1 MLIFLYGED
10 NFRSRLKLNELKD
23 KYRREVDK
31 LGSGLKVLA
40 GAKAAFSEIAAAVSP
55 SSLLSKK
62 RLIVVEDVF
71 LNKDQAILE
80 KLLDYF
86 KKRETSDNIII
97 FWESGLKLKKIKNVM
112 APMFIGGDGQ
122 DKPLN
127 KKPAEFFKFLTKQK
141 YTSGFNRLSNTE
153 SADWAKKQ
161 AAARGGK
168 ISAKAAEL
176 LVGLVGV
183 DGWQISNELDKLIS
197 YKAANPLRLVES
209 EASKLTGA
217 EADIEVED
225 VRNLV
230 QGNFS
235 ENIFAL
241 TDALSVR
248 NKALA
253 AKLLSEQLEAGLDE
267 GRLLNMFVWQFRALL
282 QIKQATE
289 AGLSQRQIASQLKLH
304 PYVAQKG
311 LEQARNF
318 TLPILKNM
326 LSRLAEIDYQV
337 KSGRGDFL
345 AGLNMLIA
353 TI

>member
-23 KYRREVDK
+23 KYLREIDK
-31 LGSGLKVLA
+31 LGSGLKILA
-40 GAKAAFSEIAAAVSP
+40 GAKAVFSQIAEAVSP

-62 RLIVVEDVF
+62 RLIVVEDIF

-86 KKRETSDNIII
+86 KKRETSDNIIV
-97 FWESGLKLKKIKNVM
+97 FWESGLKLKKIRNAM

-127 KKPAEFFKFLTKQK
+127 KKQAEFFKFLTKQK
-141 YTSGFNRLSNTE
+141 YAYSFNLLSNTE
-153 SADWAKKQ
+153 SAGWAKKQ
-161 AAARGGK
+161 ASSRGGK

-183 DGWQISNELDKLIS
+183 DGWQISNELDKLVN
-197 YKAANPLRLVES
+197 YKAAN
-209 EASKLTGA
+209 KLTGA

-253 AKLLSEQLEAGLDE
+253 AKLLTEQLEAGLDE

-311 LEQARNF
+311 LAQARNF

>member
-40 GAKAAFSEIAAAVSP
+40 GAKAAFSEIAAAASP

-311 LEQARNF
+311 LAQARNF

>member
-197 YKAANPLRLVES
+197 YKAA
-209 EASKLTGA
+209 SKLTGA

-311 LEQARNF
+311 LAQARNF

>member
-23 KYRREVDK
+23 KYLREIDK
-31 LGSGLKVLA
+31 LGSGLKILA
-40 GAKAAFSEIAAAVSP
+40 GAKAVFSQIAEAVSP

-62 RLIVVEDVF
+62 RLIVVEDIF

-267 GRLLNMFVWQFRALL
+267 GRLLNMFVWQFRVLL

-311 LEQARNF
+311 LAQARNF